1 MRTPDEKPPTPGA
14 RGTQLQYDTENE
26 TIPPGVVESPDLTGT
41 VLLGRYRLLAKLGAG
56 GMGTVYL
63 GEHTSI
69 GKKFAIKVLGSEF
82 AHRSDLVKR
91 FLREAQAAS
100 MISQPNVVEISDF
113 GDTPDG
119 SVFFV
124 MEYLDGEDLGGMLRR
139 EGRVPWPRVRHLI
152 VQVCRALEAAHA
164 AGIVHRDMK
173 PDNCFRIAKQGDPD
187 FVKVLDFGIAKVET
201 GDTAGKGLTQTGMIF
216 GTPEY
221 MSPEQ
226 AQGEKIDHRADI
238 YAVGVIMYQLLCGQ
252 QPFTGSSFMA
262 VLTKHMF
269 DVPRAPSE
277 VAPEADIPPD
287 AEAIVLKAMQKDRT
301 YRFQSMSEL
310 IASIERVGTGA
321 AAVDV
326 VRESIARPGGGP
338 TSFAARGAKRGTGSG
353 TSPGLEPGDAA
364 PRSRTGLWVG
374 LGVGALL
381 AAAVVGTVVLG
392 PDDRADEPEPSAA
405 EVAREQPTSEPPPA
419 AVAAPPAVT
428 PVTTTS
434 EPTAATVG
442 ILRFATNVPAQVL
455 DARDRAIYGRTD
467 DAAGIEFPMSEQGV
481 PLILHAE
488 GYEDLAI
495 EVVPNRE
502 RKDYQF
508 ELRKLG
514 SKSGKPRPSGTTSS
528 TASLQPE
535 VKPDDKADMPKPA
548 GPTLPS
554 KGTHDGE
561 IKNPFG
567 G

>member
-1 MRTPDEKPPTPGA
+1 MSTPDQE
-14 RGTQLQYDTENE
+14 RHTQLQHGANE
-26 TIPPGVVESPDLTGT
+26 TIPPGVESPDLTGT

-69 GKKFAIKVLGSEF
+69 GKKFAIKVLGNEF

-100 MISQPNVVEISDF
+100 MISQANVVEISDF

-124 MEYLDGEDLGGMLRR
+124 MEFLDGEDLGEMLRR
-139 EGRVPWPRVRHLI
+139 EGRLPWPRVRHLI
-152 VQVCRALEAAHA
+152 VQVCHALEAAHA

-173 PDNCFRIAKQGDPD
+173 PDNCFRISKQGDPD
-187 FVKVLDFGIAKVET
+187 FIKVIDFGIAKVET

-287 AEAIVLKAMQKDRT
+287 AEAIVLKAMQKDRS
-301 YRFQSMSEL
+301 YRFQSMSAL

-326 VRESIARPGGGP
+326 VHESIARPGGGP
-338 TSFAARGAKRGTGSG
+338 TSFAKRGTGS
-353 TSPGLEPGDAA
+353 SPQLESGAVA
-364 PRSRTGLWVG
+364 PRSRNGLWIGLGLGALVLAAG
-374 LGVGALL
+374 LGVMFGPNGGDDEPEPPVAEV
-381 AAAVVGTVVLG
+381 ARDQPTAEPAPPSVAAPPVVVASQPSETTKPEPAAVVGTLH
-392 PDDRADEPEPSAA
+392 
-405 EVAREQPTSEPPPA
+405 
-419 AVAAPPAVT
+419 
-428 PVTTTS
+428 
-434 EPTAATVG
+434 
-442 ILRFATNVPAQVL
+442 FATNVAAQVL

-467 DAAGIEFPMSEQGV
+467 DAAGIGLPLSEQGV
-481 PLILHAE
+481 ALILHAE
-488 GYEDLAI
+488 GYEDLPI

-502 RKDYQF
+502 RKNYQF

-514 SKSGKPRPSGTTSS
+514 SKSGKPRTSGTNPSS
-528 TASLQPE
+528 TTEP
-535 VKPDDKADMPKPA
+535 ADAPADLPKPA

-567 G
+567 K

>member
-1 MRTPDEKPPTPGA
+1 
-14 RGTQLQYDTENE
+14 
-26 TIPPGVVESPDLTGT
+26 VESPDLTGT

-124 MEYLDGEDLGGMLRR
+124 MEYLDGEDLGAMLRR
-139 EGRVPWPRVRHLI
+139 EGRLPWPRVRHLI
-152 VQVCRALEAAHA
+152 VQVCHALEAAHA

-173 PDNCFRIAKQGDPD
+173 PDNCFRIARLGDPD

-201 GDTAGKGLTQTGMIF
+201 TDAAGKGLTQTGMIF

-287 AEAIVLKAMQKDRT
+287 AEAIVLKAMQKDRS

-326 VRESIARPGGGP
+326 VRESIARPEGGP
-338 TSFAARGAKRGTGSG
+338 TNFAGRGAKRSAG
-353 TSPGLEPGDAA
+353 TSPQLEPGEVA
-364 PRSRTGLWVG
+364 PRRNGLWIG
-374 LGVGALL
+374 LGLGGLV
-381 AAAVVGTVVLG
+381 AAVVLGLVLG
-392 PDDRADEPEPSAA
+392 PFGRADADEPEPPAA
-405 EVAREQPTSEPPPA
+405 EVARDRPDETEQAPA
-419 AVAAPPAVT
+419 AVAAPPAVA
-428 PVTTTS
+428 PTTTPDAGPQPSS
-434 EPTAATVG
+434 EPAAVG
-442 ILRFATNVPAQVL
+442 TLHFATNVPAQIL

-467 DAAGIEFPMSEQGV
+467 DAAGIGLPMSEQSV
-481 PLILHAE
+481 ALILHAE
-488 GYEDLAI
+488 GYEDLPI

-502 RKDYQF
+502 RKNYQF

-514 SKSGKPRPSGTTSS
+514 SKSGKRPSAATSS
-528 TASLQPE
+528 SSPTPE
-535 VKPDDKADMPKPA
+535 PVAEPDDTGEMPKPA

>member
-1 MRTPDEKPPTPGA
+1 MPTPNQEPP
-14 RGTQLQYDTENE
+14 RTQLQHENE
-26 TIPPGVVESPDLTGT
+26 TIPPGVESPDLTGT
-41 VLLGRYRLLAKLGAG
+41 TLLGRYRLLAKLGAG

-82 AHRSDLVKR
+82 AHRGDLVKR

-124 MEYLDGEDLGGMLRR
+124 MEYLDGEDLGAMLRR
-139 EGRVPWPRVRHLI
+139 EGRLPWPRVRHLI

-173 PDNCFRIAKQGDPD
+173 PDNCFRVSKQGDPD

-238 YAVGVIMYQLLCGQ
+238 YAVGVIMYQLLCGE

-277 VAPEADIPPD
+277 VAPDAEIPPD

-301 YRFQSMSEL
+301 YRFQSMTEL

-338 TSFAARGAKRGTGSG
+338 TSFAARAPG
-353 TSPGLEPGDAA
+353 TSPRLEPGDVA
-364 PRSRTGLWVG
+364 PRSRKALWIG
-374 LGVGALL
+374 LGLGGLV
-381 AAAVVGTVVLG
+381 AAVVAGLMVFGPNDSDPPEQPGT
-392 PDDRADEPEPSAA
+392 
-405 EVAREQPTSEPPPA
+405 EVAREQATIEPPPA
-419 AVAAPPAVT
+419 AVAPPPAVAPAETT
-428 PVTTTS
+428 PPVVPG
-434 EPTAATVG
+434 EPAATVG
-442 ILRFATNVPAQVL
+442 TLHFATNVAAQVL

-467 DAAGIEFPMSEQGV
+467 DAAGIGFPMSEQGV
-481 PLILHAE
+481 ALILHAD

-502 RKDYQF
+502 RKNYQF

-514 SKSGKPRPSGTTSS
+514 GKSAKSRPAATSSSS
-528 TASLQPE
+528 TAEPAE
-535 VKPDDKADMPKPA
+535 KTDEKADLPKPA

-567 G
+567 GG

>member
-1 MRTPDEKPPTPGA
+1 MGIAMSTPNQEPPL
-14 RGTQLQYDTENE
+14 TQLQEHNE
-26 TIPPGVVESPDLTGT
+26 TIPPGIESPDLTGT
-41 VLLGRYRLLAKLGAG
+41 VLLGRYRLLSKLGAG

-82 AHRSDLVKR
+82 AHRADLVKR

-100 MISQPNVVEISDF
+100 MISQANVVEISDF

-124 MEYLDGEDLGGMLRR
+124 MEYLDGEDLGAMLRR
-139 EGRVPWPRVRHLI
+139 EGRLPWPRIRHLI

-173 PDNCFRIAKQGDPD
+173 PDNCFRIAKAGDPD

-269 DVPRAPSE
+269 DIPRAPSE
-277 VAPEADIPPD
+277 VAPEANIPSD
-287 AEAIVLKAMQKDRT
+287 AEAIVLKAMQKDRS

-338 TSFAARGAKRGTGSG
+338 NDFAWRSAAPG
-353 TSPGLEPGDAA
+353 TSPPLEPSGVT
-364 PRSRTGLWVG
+364 PRSRNGLWIG
-374 LGVGALL
+374 LGVGAL
-381 AAAVVGTVVLG
+381 AAVALIGYVVLG
-392 PDDRADEPEPSAA
+392 PSSRADEPQSAGTQQP
-405 EVAREQPTSEPPPA
+405 EVAKQQPPAIEPPPA
-419 AVAAPPAVT
+419 AVAAPP
-428 PVTTTS
+428 PVAPA
-434 EPTAATVG
+434 EPAAATVVT
-442 ILRFATNVPAQVL
+442 LHFQTNVPAQIL

-467 DAAGIEFPMSEQGV
+467 DVAGIEFPMAEQSV
-481 PLILHAE
+481 ALILHAE
-488 GYEDLAI
+488 GYEDLPI

-514 SKSGKPRPSGTTSS
+514 GKLGKPRPSETSSGTTPATSSS
-528 TASLQPE
+528 TSETEL
-535 VKPDDKADMPKPA
+535 PKPA

-554 KGTHDGE
+554 KGQHDGE
-561 IKNPFG
+561 IKNPFAK
-567 G
+567 

>member
-1 MRTPDEKPPTPGA
+1 MPTPEPQH
-14 RGTQLQYDTENE
+14 TQHQHENE
-26 TIPPGVVESPDLTGT
+26 TIPPGVEIPDLTGT
-41 VLLGRYRLLAKLGAG
+41 VLLGRYRLLGKLGAG

-69 GKKFAIKVLGSEF
+69 GKKFAIKVLGNEF
-82 AHRSDLVKR
+82 AHRGDLVKR

-100 MISQPNVVEISDF
+100 LISQPNVVEISDF

-124 MEYLDGEDLGGMLRR
+124 MEFLDGEDLAAMLRR
-139 EGRVPWPRVRHLI
+139 EGRLPWPRVRHLI
-152 VQVCRALEAAHA
+152 MQVCRALEAAHA
-164 AGIVHRDMK
+164 AGVVHRDMK
-173 PDNCFRIAKQGDPD
+173 PDNCFRISRQGDPD
-187 FVKVLDFGIAKVET
+187 FIKVLDFGIAKVES

-238 YAVGVIMYQLLCGQ
+238 YAVGVIMYQLLCGE
-252 QPFTGSSFMA
+252 QPFTGPSFMA

-277 VAPEADIPPD
+277 VAPDAKIPPD

-310 IASIERVGTGA
+310 IESIERVGTGA

-326 VRESIARPGGGP
+326 VRESIVRPGGGP
-338 TSFAARGAKRGTGSG
+338 TSFAARGTGSG
-353 TSPGLEPGDAA
+353 TSPQLEPGEFA
-364 PRSRTGLWVG
+364 PRRRKGLWVG
-374 LGVGALL
+374 LSLGAVV
-381 AAAVVGTVVLG
+381 AAAVIGVVLS
-392 PDDRADEPEPSAA
+392 PKNDRADEPEPTPT
-405 EVAREQPTSEPPPA
+405 EVAREQSKVEPAPA

-428 PVTTTS
+428 PAAPPVETP
-434 EPTAATVG
+434 EPVDPATTVG
-442 ILRFATNVPAQVL
+442 TLHFATNVAAQVL

-467 DAAGIEFPMSEQGV
+467 DAEGIGFPMSEQGV
-481 PLILHAE
+481 PLILHAD

-502 RKDYQF
+502 RKNYQF

-514 SKSGKPRPSGTTSS
+514 TKSGKQRPSGTSTSS
-528 TASLQPE
+528 TPE
-535 VKPDDKADMPKPA
+535 AAVEPADDAELPQPA

>member
-1 MRTPDEKPPTPGA
+1 MSTPTEGPPL
-14 RGTQLQYDTENE
+14 TQLQHENQ
-26 TIPPGVVESPDLTGT
+26 TIPPGIESPDLTGT
-41 VLLGRYRLLAKLGAG
+41 VLLGRYRLLTKLGAG

-82 AHRSDLVKR
+82 VHRGDLVKR

-100 MISQPNVVEISDF
+100 MISQANVVEISDF

-124 MEYLDGEDLGGMLRR
+124 MEFLDGEDLGQLLRR
-139 EGRVPWPRVRHLI
+139 EGRLPWPRVRHLI

-164 AGIVHRDMK
+164 AGIIHRDMK
-173 PDNCFRIAKQGDPD
+173 PDNCFRISRAGDSD

-201 GDTAGKGLTQTGMIF
+201 GDAGGKGLTQTGMIF

-252 QPFTGSSFMA
+252 QPFTGASFMQ

-269 DVPRAPSE
+269 DIPQAPSE
-277 VAPEADIPPD
+277 VAPEANIPPE
-287 AEAIVLKAMQKDRT
+287 AERIVLKCMQKDRT

-310 IASIERVGTGA
+310 IAAIERVGTGA

-326 VRESIARPGGGP
+326 VQETIARPAGGP
-338 TSFAARGAKRGTGSG
+338 TGFRRRNAAG
-353 TSPGLEPGDAA
+353 TSPELGSSDAA
-364 PRSRTGLWVG
+364 PSNRNGLWIG
-374 LGVGALL
+374 LGVGA
-381 AAAVVGTVVLG
+381 AAITAALVGYAVFG
-392 PDDRADEPEPSAA
+392 PDAEAEAA
-405 EVAREQPTSEPPPA
+405 QASEVANETPQQPQQPPTEPPPA
-419 AVAAPPAVT
+419 AVTAPPVAAPTAPA
-428 PVTTTS
+428 
-434 EPTAATVG
+434 AATVVT
-442 ILRFATNVPAQVL
+442 LVFDTNVPAQIL

-467 DAAGIEFPMSEQGV
+467 DTAGIEFPMGEQGV
-481 PLILHAE
+481 ALILHAD
-488 GYEDLAI
+488 GYEDLPI

-502 RKDYQF
+502 RKNYQF

-514 SKSGKPRPSGTTSS
+514 SKSGKPRPSGTSPTPEPEPTSES
-528 TASLQPE
+528 EL
-535 VKPDDKADMPKPA
+535 PKPA

-554 KGTHDGE
+554 KGQHDGE
-561 IKNPFG
+561 IKNPFAK
-567 G
+567 